1 MLSYRALQFDVSSLE
16 RYAALFKQ
24 CFPSA
29 HHFTVE
35 YLRWLYVE
43 NPVGKAVGMDA
54 MSGDQLAAHYAC
66 IPTKVA
72 LNRTSVDALLSLNTA
87 THPDFRGQGL
97 FTKLAGLT
105 FEAAESD
112 GFSAVYGVA
121 NANSTPGFIRK
132 LGFQLVRKLDARLG
146 FGRQL
151 SIDWERSLRVSQFRR
166 EWDHSQLIWRTRNP
180 YNPVVVQATTSG
192 ITELYA
198 KTDKKF
204 IYAWSEVPIST
215 PPHGNAL
222 TPAKICPRLFLG
234 INPSGAARDKFS
246 ISIPDRFRPSPLNLI
261 FRPLDREVTIDSD
274 RVSFSF
280 IDFDAY

>member
-1 MLSYRALQFDVSSLE
+1 MLSYRTLQFDAFSLE
-16 RYAALFKQ
+16 RYAVLFKQ
-24 CFPSA
+24 CFPGA
-29 HHFTVE
+29 HHFTME
-35 YLRWLYVE
+35 YLQWLYVE
-43 NPVGKAVGMDA
+43 NPAGKAVGMDA
-54 MSGDQLAAHYAC
+54 VSGGQLAAHYAC
-66 IPTKVA
+66 IPAKVA
-72 LNRTSVDALLSLNTA
+72 LNGASVNALLSLNTA

-97 FTKLAGLT
+97 FTNLARLT
-105 FEAAESD
+105 FKAAESG

-121 NANSTPGFIRK
+121 NANSTPGFVRK

-166 EWDHSQLIWRTRNP
+166 EWDLPQLSWRTRNP
-180 YNPVVVQATTSG
+180 YNPVVVRASADG

-204 IYAWSEVPIST
+204 IYAWGEVPIST
-215 PPHGNAL
+215 PPHENSSAPVNL
-222 TPAKICPRLFLG
+222 CPRLFLG
-234 INPSGAARDKFS
+234 ISPSDTVRNKFS
-246 ISIPDRFRPSPLNLI
+246 ISIPDKLRPSPLNFI
-261 FRPLDREVTIDSD
+261 FRPLDREIAIDRN